1 MLSPPFP
8 PEQKQPKKRFLSL
21 IVIVLFLTGL
31 LVGGFIGYAVTYTN
45 FNEKFTN
52 IEAQLNTPQTYVESI
67 VPNETFVL
75 GYNASL
81 STLYQQVK
89 SSVVVIQDLVPR
101 YGLFGT
107 LAGYSQQQGSG
118 FITTVNN
125 KLVIVT
131 NDHVIKDSI
140 NQTVTFADGI
150 SHPAVVLGSDPLAD
164 LRFLQ

>member
-1 MLSPPFP
+1 MKTMLIPPFP
-8 PEQKQPKKRFLSL
+8 PVPKKPKSHFLT
-21 IVIVLFLTGL
+21 IIMVLFLAGL
-31 LVGGFIGYAVTYTN
+31 ILGGFIGYAVTYTN
-45 FNEKFTN
+45 FNEKLTN
-52 IEAQLNTPQTYVESI
+52 VEARLNTPQTYAESS
-67 VPNETFVL
+67 VPNTSYVI

-107 LAGYSQQQGSG
+107 LAGYSRQQGSG
-118 FITTVNN
+118 FITTVDN

-140 NQTVTFADGI
+140 NQTVT
-150 SHPAVVLGSDPLAD
+150 L
-164 LRFLQ
+164 